1 VGLRDFQ
8 LRFALR
14 ATENLAFFYFVFIDI
29 YFGGTLGAANHG
41 SILHRFVSPAAREAR
56 ITAVSV
62 LYTPQYEVNRVGKVH
77 VRKKLGMKCAP
88 AIGSRFNNGFFPR
101 IS

>member
-1 VGLRDFQ
+1 MGLRDFQ
-8 LRFALR
+8 LGFAFR
-14 ATENLAFFYFVFIDI
+14 ATENLAFFYFVFIHI

-56 ITAVSV
+56 SLPSSV

-77 VRKKLGMKCAP
+77 VRRKWA
-88 AIGSRFNNGFFPR
+88 
-101 IS
+101 